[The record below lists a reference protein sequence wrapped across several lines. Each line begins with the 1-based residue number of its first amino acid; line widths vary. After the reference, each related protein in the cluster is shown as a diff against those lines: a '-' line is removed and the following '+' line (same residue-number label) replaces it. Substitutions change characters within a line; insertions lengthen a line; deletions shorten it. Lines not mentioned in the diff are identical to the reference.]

1 MNALC
6 SFNWYTRQCI
16 QGSEKRTKKEY
27 DLTELYE
34 VSESIYGLNRAT
46 ENTKIT
52 RSVQNLGV
60 KTWIGL
66 KIHSDPV

>member
-1 MNALC
+1 MH
-6 SFNWYTRQCI
+6 T
-16 QGSEKRTKKEY
+16 EKRTKKEY

-52 RSVQNLGV
+52 RSVQNFGV

>member
-1 MNALC
+1 MLC
-6 SFNWYTRQCI
+6 VPLIGTL
-16 QGSEKRTKKEY
+16 GSVFRAQKKEQRKSMTSQNCMKF
-27 DLTELYE
+27 L
-34 VSESIYGLNRAT
+34 RAI

-52 RSVQNLGV
+52 RSVQNFGV

>member
-6 SFNWYTRQCI
+6 SFNWYSRQRI

-34 VSESIYGLNRAT
+34 VSESIYGLNRAM

-52 RSVQNLGV
+52 QSVQNFGV
-60 KTWIGL
+60 NTWVGL
-66 KIHSDPV
+66 KTHSDPV